1 MRYRLTARHFT
12 PSERLKQYVQ
22 KEVNRLER
30 YYRGIIDCE
39 VILDE
44 EKLNKI
50 AEIQLKVN
58 GTLLTAAERS
68 DDIFKSVDLAVEKIE
83 RQLKK
88 YKGKLQNYE
97 GERVGKLLSQ
107 KEAESRAEETEE
119 VA

>member
-12 PSERLKQYVQ
+12 PSDRLKQYVQ
-22 KEVNRLER
+22 KQVNRLER

-44 EKLNKI
+44 EKLQKI
-50 AEIQLKVN
+50 AEVQVKVN
-58 GTLLTAAERS
+58 GALLTALERS
-68 DDIFKSVDLAVEKIE
+68 EDIFKSVDLAVEKIE

-97 GERVGKLLSQ
+97 GERVGKLLSE
-107 KEAESRAEETEE
+107 KEAQAESETEE
-119 VA
+119 IV